1 MERWNVGRFGTFEN
15 SDAARGTEA
24 VYESACTKERAA
36 NNSTQPVRAWS
47 ERISIRVRA
56 PISRGGRDDEGLR
69 EAVVMATASKRERR
83 GADRS
88 GTEAGSTAASLV
100 VMETGY
106 ALGQVEQN
114 QTAGAEARKFDPIL
128 SSEPRMLSIFLF
140 PSFFSFSYIDKIH

>member
-1 MERWNVGRFGTFEN
+1 MFFEKNAGTLGTFEN

-24 VYESACTKERAA
+24 AVHKTRACTKERAA

-47 ERISIRVRA
+47 EGISIRVRT

-69 EAVVMATASKRERR
+69 ETVVMTTASKRERR

-100 VMETGY
+100 ATATGY
-106 ALGQVEQN
+106 ALGQVEGN
-114 QTAGAEARKFDPIL
+114 QTMFERAPKFDPISFPHQKL
-128 SSEPRMLSIFLF
+128 LF
-140 PSFFSFSYIDKIH
+140 FPLICKY